1 MRVDAE
7 TTGDE
12 HEFLRIVA
20 RPCPYR
26 NMRTLDIAVLLVYA
40 VAVTAFGAYF
50 YRRSGSATQFMVAGR
65 RLPAVVVGLSI
76 FATYLSSISFL
87 ALPGKAYGA
96 DWSPFAFSL
105 SLPIAAFVAAR
116 WFVPLYRA
124 TDDVSAYAYLERRF
138 GVWARLY
145 AASFY
150 LLTQI
155 ARVATILFLVAL
167 ALKSFTDWD
176 IVWVIIA
183 TGVLV
188 TLYTTVGGIE
198 AVIWTDV
205 IQAIVL
211 TVGVLVCA
219 TMLLV
224 GLPEGLA
231 QFFDVAAEHGKFSL
245 GSFVPDPTVAG
256 FWVVLIYGLFINLQ
270 NFGIDQSYIQRY
282 QTARTLEAARRSL
295 WLGALLYIPVSLLF
309 LFLGSALFVY
319 YTAHPELLPEALR
332 SVDAADR
339 IFPHFI
345 ANELPAGLTGLLIAA
360 LFSAAMS
367 SIDTSLNSSATVL
380 ATDFYRR
387 FVRPDADER
396 RQLRF
401 LRVTSI
407 ALGAIGTA
415 VALLMISI
423 KSTLDA
429 WWNLAGIFS
438 GGMLGLFLLG
448 ALSRRAGSFAAGIG
462 MVLGLLLLAWAA
474 LSPRIE
480 VAWANPLHAFMTTV
494 IGTLTIFLVGVVLS
508 RRHVRQTTPAGK
520 PARTVH
526 DI

>member
-1 MRVDAE
+1 GVNAIMV
-7 TTGDE
+7 
-12 HEFLRIVA
+12 VA
-20 RPCPYR
+20 
-26 NMRTLDIAVLLVYA
+26 LL
-40 VAVTAFGAYF
+40 G
-50 YRRSGSATQFMVAGR
+50 QLLPGR
-65 RLPAVVVGLSI
+65 RG
-76 FATYLSSISFL
+76 FSSKWL
-87 ALPGKAYGA
+87 
-96 DWSPFAFSL
+96 
-105 SLPIAAFVAAR
+105 
-116 WFVPLYRA
+116 VPL
-124 TDDVSAYAYLERRF
+124 
-138 GVWARLY
+138 
-145 AASFY
+145 
-150 LLTQI
+150 
-155 ARVATILFLVAL
+155 L
-167 ALKSFTDWD
+167 A
-176 IVWVIIA
+176 
-183 TGVLV
+183 
-188 TLYTTVGGIE
+188 
-198 AVIWTDV
+198 
-205 IQAIVL
+205 
-211 TVGVLVCA
+211 
-219 TMLLV
+219 
-224 GLPEGLA
+224 
-231 QFFDVAAEHGKFSL
+231 
-245 GSFVPDPTVAG
+245 
-256 FWVVLIYGLFINLQ
+256 
-270 NFGIDQSYIQRY
+270 
-282 QTARTLEAARRSL
+282 
-295 WLGALLYIPVSLLF
+295 GALVSIPVSLLF